1 MLDCSRCGAF
11 ELRIREVNSWITA
24 FTVLRDRAGK
34 AGITDDLNT
43 AFLAKEKL
51 RSELQNAYSAHC
63 AGHRPDL
70 ILSDGGDVP
79 SAHGPR

>member
-11 ELRIREVNSWITA
+11 ELQIREVNSWITA

-43 AFLAKEKL
+43 AFLAREKL
-51 RSELQNAYSAHC
+51 RSELQTAYSAHR
-63 AGHRPDL
+63 AAHRPDL
-70 ILSDGGDVP
+70 ILPASSDRP